1 MNTLDNLN
9 FQRTENFVMS
19 NKKHQEHK
27 RSALIKAKEN
37 IQKLE
42 EEIDI
47 SERNQ
52 EKSVLELAL
61 MTDGPQSVRIT
72 ISELSNPRLT
82 EDKRIALDNYLRK

>member
-1 MNTLDNLN
+1 M
-9 FQRTENFVMS
+9 
-19 NKKHQEHK
+19 
-27 RSALIKAKEN
+27 IKAKEN